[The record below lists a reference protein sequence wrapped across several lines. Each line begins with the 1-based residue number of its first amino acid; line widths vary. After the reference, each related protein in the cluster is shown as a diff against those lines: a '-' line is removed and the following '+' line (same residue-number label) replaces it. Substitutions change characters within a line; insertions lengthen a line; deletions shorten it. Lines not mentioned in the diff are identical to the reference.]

1 MLLLF
6 VIVVSDIVDI
16 GAIVDRV
23 IIVVLAVVVVVVV
36 DVFVAVVVVVV
47 VFVVVVLVI
56 LLKHFF
62 SCEVYIGKAQFNTSY
77 SKNQKTVE

>member
-36 DVFVAVVVVVV
+36 DVFFGVVVRP
-47 VFVVVVLVI
+47 FP
-56 LLKHFF
+56 K
-62 SCEVYIGKAQFNTSY
+62 
-77 SKNQKTVE
+77 